1 MKQAGLWFLAA
12 WLIIQGLQVVFKFS
26 LPGEAK
32 LLPVINLLAGVCL
45 FLYAVK
51 LKRGDIGLFLLG
63 CWAVLQNILFL
74 FHLTFHYSAMVVS
87 ILGIVAGCFLIIGL

>member
-26 LPGEAK
+26 FPKEDKILP
-32 LLPVINLLAGVCL
+32 LINLVSGVAL

-63 CWAVLQNILFL
+63 CWAILQNTLFL
-74 FHLTFHYSAMVVS
+74 FHITFHYSSLVIA
-87 ILGIVAGCFLIIGL
+87 ILGIMAGIFLVIGL